1 MYVCIFAVAI
11 FTIPVELGSEY
22 PEFFKTQ
29 NFVSLNF
36 VSISWLNVPSAKLAE
51 IASAKSGIY
60 RVAICLIFS
69 YFMSFESLWMY
80 LKEVLKISQF
90 HYLNPI

>member
-1 MYVCIFAVAI
+1 MTVFVGYQFILLTALRTLHTRHCDGWRHLMYVCIFAVAI

-36 VSISWLNVPSAKLAE
+36 VSIS
-51 IASAKSGIY
+51 
-60 RVAICLIFS
+60 
-69 YFMSFESLWMY
+69 
-80 LKEVLKISQF
+80 
-90 HYLNPI
+90 